1 MKKIFFIVKKSLLQ
15 HKLSTVITI
24 LSVALA
30 AALVMSVF
38 SIRDQAES
46 AFTGGPVGFDAVLG
60 ARGSQLQLVLNTVF
74 HLETHRGIFPGKST
88 INLKKTAALN
98 WLYLMQ
104 SEIITKAT
112 GLSVLRPSCLKGLN
126 TLKEKPLSLR
136 AVRFLT
142 RNTGKP

>member
-60 ARGSQLQLVLNTVF
+60 ARGASC
-74 HLETHRGIFPGKST
+74 S
-88 INLKKTAALN
+88 
-98 WLYLMQ
+98 LY
-104 SEIITKAT
+104 
-112 GLSVLRPSCLKGLN
+112 
-126 TLKEKPLSLR
+126 
-136 AVRFLT
+136 
-142 RNTGKP
+142 